1 MSKENHVNC
10 VNVVNGAN
18 EERIELEW
26 IWYGRE
32 GEKGMLERGRKNMV
46 GREKERK

>member
-18 EERIELEW
+18 EERK
-26 IWYGRE
+26 RE
-32 GEKGMLERGRKNMV
+32 EKGRKREEKGRK
-46 GREKERK
+46 RKS